1 MGRGRVAVPSTAPS
15 KDLKQG
21 YQGVFEVEIDKMD
34 PVRPQDLQSEAL
46 SRARQTWGWLF
57 AALLGLALIP
67 SAALAGTTPAL
78 FQSFAGNVNFVTTGN
93 TLRAGDNTTNASAS
107 SLLSGLSGNPVSAGT
122 SSETI
127 SGIPAGSTIVAAYLY
142 WAGSGSTTDYTVTL
156 NGTSVTAPAN
166 RQYTETYNAGGGDV
180 LAFFSGAADVT
191 SIVQGVG
198 GGTGNGTYTFT
209 GLNVTNVDVGAVT
222 YLSNQATTA
231 GWSMVVIYSNNTTE
245 SNRVINVFEGF
256 QAFRNTSI
264 TLTPNNFRVPATG
277 INGKFAVITWE
288 GDPNAPSDTGETLTF
303 NGTALSDACNTNG
316 NQYNSTINTLICTGN
331 PATDDVFY
339 GVDVDTYDVSASLTA
354 GSTSATTIYQSGN
367 DLVLLSSQIISVAN
381 TPVSDLGITK
391 VHNGIFGYGD
401 NGTYTLTVTNNGPA
415 STSGTTTTVT
425 DTLPAGETF
434 VSGTGTGWNA
444 CTAAGQNVTCTS
456 TAAIASGSS
465 FNPITLTVAIATG
478 AGTSLANTATV
489 ATTNF
494 DNTSGNNSSTDTV
507 SNALGTLVHPD
518 LSTSAKSALN
528 PSGGD
533 IVANGTVEYAITLNE
548 TAGVDAS
555 SVSVTDPLDASLTGL
570 TGVTVTGSTTTATNT
585 SSATTLNLA
594 NITVPANGT
603 VTITFTAT
611 VKATVA
617 SCTAVNNTATVNY
630 AGGSPTSTNPSY
642 NFVTAQSSCTASG
655 NKILYVYDNT
665 GPTYT
670 NILNRIPQTT
680 STGTGITLNGGTS
693 HTWNLSPVLAKNL
706 VLSQG
711 NITVALIETNT
722 NAATTTRRNT
732 TVSLLN
738 NATVLATSAT
748 VQTSNTANAT
758 VITYTITITAAMVT
772 AGTNVIAAGHTL
784 GITLNN
790 AATAN
795 NHILVSQLS
804 GALASS
810 RITFATS
817 TVISVDSVNVYNAPF
832 PATTTS
838 TFYAPGS
845 TVYIC
850 AAISDPFGS
859 YDVNSAIFTIVDSNG
874 ALAAMANSSTTPP
887 PTPAVVDE
895 GAKTCN
901 GTASTSTE
909 AYEYAYTL
917 GASGTIAIGNWV
929 FSVTGNE
936 GTEGT
941 VSHTAN
947 GTFTTKELP
956 ILTVMKSVTMSND
969 PTGSAIGHSIPGSTA
984 VYAITVLNSGRG
996 TVDSGSMVISDP
1008 VPANTVFN
1016 LTGKPPFA
1024 FSDPGNTSGLSIV
1037 AGTDTGNITYTDHS
1051 NNPYT
1056 PTCTRPCTDA
1066 NIGGFTITLT
1076 GTMKSKTGATTPT
1089 FTITYQVLIN

>member
-1 MGRGRVAVPSTAPS
+1 
-15 KDLKQG
+15 
-21 YQGVFEVEIDKMD
+21 MD
-34 PVRPQDLQSEAL
+34 SVRPQNL
-46 SRARQTWGWLF
+46 SPQGLRHARRAWSWLF
-57 AALLGLALIP
+57 AALLGLGLL
-67 SAALAGTTPAL
+67 SSTALAGTTPAL

-93 TLRAGDNTTNASAS
+93 TLRAGDNATNASAS

-122 SSETI
+122 SSQTI

-180 LAFFSGAADVT
+180 LAFYSGAADVT
-191 SIVQGVG
+191 SIVQSVG

-231 GWSMVVIYSNNTTE
+231 GWSLVVIYSNNTTE

-303 NGTALSDACNTNG
+303 NGTALSDACDTNG

-339 GVDVDTYDVSASLTA
+339 GVDVDTYNVSASLTA

-401 NGTYTLTVTNNGPA
+401 NASYTLSVTNNGPT

-456 TAAIASGSS
+456 TAAVASGSS

-518 LSTSAKSALN
+518 LSSSTKSAVN

-533 IVANGTVEYAITLNE
+533 IVANGTVEYVISLNE

-555 SVSVTDPLDASLTGL
+555 GVSVTDTISTLLTGL
-570 TGVTVTGSTTTATNT
+570 TGVTVTGSSTTATNT
-585 SSATTLNLA
+585 STATTLNLA
-594 NITVPANGT
+594 NITVPANGS

-611 VKATVA
+611 VKGTTANCSTV
-617 SCTAVNNTATVNY
+617 SNTATISY
-630 AGGSPTSTNPSY
+630 AGGSPTSTTPSY
-642 NFVTAQSSCTASG
+642 DFVTGQSSCTTNG
-655 NKILYVYDNT
+655 NKILYIYDNT

-670 NILNRIPQTT
+670 NLLNRIPQSATT
-680 STGTGITLNGGTS
+680 VTGITVNGGQS
-693 HTWNLSPVLAKNL
+693 FTWNLSPALAKNL
-706 VLSQG
+706 VLTAG
-711 NITVALIETNT
+711 NVTVTLIETNT
-722 NAATTTRRNT
+722 NAATGTRRNT

-738 NATVLATSAT
+738 NGAVIATSGT
-748 VQTSNTANAT
+748 VTTNNAAAAKL
-758 VITYTITITAAMVT
+758 ITYTFAIPATTVV
-772 AGTNVIAAGHTL
+772 AGNSFSL
-784 GITLNN
+784 RFNN

-795 NHILVSQLS
+795 DHILISQLT
-804 GALASS
+804 ALGNSQ
-810 RITFATS
+810 ITFATS
-817 TVISVDSVNVYNAPF
+817 TVIHVDSVNVYNAPF

-838 TFYAPGS
+838 AFYAPGS

-969 PTGSAIGHSIPGSTA
+969 PTGSAIAHSIPGSTA

-1008 VPANTVFN
+1008 VPTNTVFN
-1016 LTGKPPFA
+1016 LTGKPPFT

-1076 GTMKSKTGATTPT
+1076 GTMNGKTGGTTPT